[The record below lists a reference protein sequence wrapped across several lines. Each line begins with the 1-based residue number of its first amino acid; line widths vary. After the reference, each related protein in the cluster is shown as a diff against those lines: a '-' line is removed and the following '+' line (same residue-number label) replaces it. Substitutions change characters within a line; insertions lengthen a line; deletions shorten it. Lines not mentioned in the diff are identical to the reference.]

1 MRALTLALGFAISV
15 TAARAEVTLHAT
27 YLRFE
32 QPPAPVL
39 SNLDPV
45 PEDDGIAGA
54 QLGLEDNASTGRF
67 LGQAYMLDIV
77 SLPAGTDPVPA
88 AEAALAT
95 SPFLIVDGGFDEVT
109 AIADLAAA
117 KDALIFSVS
126 AADERLRGADCRANL
141 FHTGLSYSMRSDAL
155 MQVLL
160 SKRWVQLALISG
172 PRPADR
178 LWAESLKGSARK
190 FGLTIV
196 DELDWDE
203 RADLRRTASSEV
215 PILTQDLPDHDVVVV
230 ADETDDF
237 ARYIAMNTWA
247 PRPIAGSEG
256 LVPTGWSTVVEQWGA
271 AQLQSRFEEL
281 AGRAMRPHD
290 YAAWAAFRTLGEA
303 VTRTGSADPVTLRTY
318 ILSEEFEL
326 AAFKGRPLSYRRW
339 NGQLR
344 QPVPVVTP
352 RALVAEAPLEGFL
365 HERNELDTLGLDQTE
380 SACTA
385 FGENE

>member
-1 MRALTLALGFAISV
+1 MRALVVILGWAIS
-15 TAARAEVTLHAT
+15 TAAAQAEVTLRAT
-27 YLRFE
+27 YLRLE
-32 QPPAPVL
+32 PPPAPVL

-54 QLGLEDNASTGRF
+54 RLGLADNATTGRF
-67 LGQAYMLDIV
+67 LGQTYTLDVV
-77 SLPAGTDPVPA
+77 SLPDGTDPLPA
-88 AEAALAT
+88 AEAALVTA
-95 SPFLIVDGGFDEVT
+95 PFLIVDGGADEVT
-109 AIADLAAA
+109 AIADLEVA
-117 KDALIFSVS
+117 KNALIFSVS
-126 AADERLRGADCRANL
+126 AADEGLRGNGCRANL

-160 SKRWVQLALISG
+160 AKRWTKLALLSG
-172 PRPADR
+172 PHPVDR
-178 LWAESLKGSARK
+178 LWAEALKGSARK
-190 FGLTIV
+190 FGLTFV
-196 DELDWDE
+196 GELDWDE

-215 PILTQDLPDHDVVVV
+215 PVLTQDLPDHDVLVV

-237 ARYIAMNTWA
+237 ARYIAMNTWL
-247 PRPIAGSEG
+247 PRPVAGSEG

-290 YAAWAAFRTLGEA
+290 YAAWTAFRTLAEA
-303 VTRTGSADPVTLRTY
+303 VTRTGSADPDTLRAY
-318 ILSEEFEL
+318 ILSDEFEL

-365 HERNELDTLGLDQTE
+365 HERNELDTLGLDRAE
-380 SACTA
+380 SACTV

>member
-160 SKRWVQLALISG
+160 SKRWAQLALISG

-318 ILSEEFEL
+318 ILSDEFEL

>member
-160 SKRWVQLALISG
+160 SKRWAQLALISG

>member
-318 ILSEEFEL
+318 ILSDEFEL

>member
-27 YLRFE
+27 YLRLE

-160 SKRWVQLALISG
+160 SKRWAQLALISG

-318 ILSEEFEL
+318 ILSDEFEL

>member
-1 MRALTLALGFAISV
+1 MRVWALVFGIAISAA
-15 TAARAEVTLHAT
+15 TARAEVVLHAT
-27 YLRFE
+27 YLRIE

-54 QLGLEDNASTGRF
+54 HLGLADNATTGQF
-67 LGQAYMLDIV
+67 LGQTYKLDTV
-77 SLPAGTDPVPA
+77 SLPPGTDPLPMA
-88 AEAALAT
+88 DAALET
-95 SPFLIVDGGFDEVT
+95 TPFLIVDGNAAEVT
-109 AIADLAAA
+109 AIADLTAA
-117 KDALIFSVS
+117 KGALIFSVS
-126 AADERLRGADCRANL
+126 AADEDLRGAGCRANL

-155 MQVLL
+155 MQTLL
-160 SKRWVQLALISG
+160 AKRWTKLALISG
-172 PRPADR
+172 PHSVDR
-178 LWAESLKGSARK
+178 LWADALRGSARK
-190 FGLTIV
+190 FGLTIIG
-196 DELDWDE
+196 ELDWDE

-215 PILTQDLPDHDVVVV
+215 PILTQDLPDHDVLVV

-247 PRPIAGSEG
+247 PRPVAGSEG

-271 AQLQSRFEEL
+271 AQLQSRFEEM
-281 AGRAMRPHD
+281 AGRAMRPRD

-303 VTRTGSADPVTLRTY
+303 VTRTGSSDPATLRAY
-318 ILSEEFEL
+318 ILSDEFEL

-365 HERNELDTLGLDQTE
+365 HERNELDTLGLDRAE

-385 FGENE
+385 FGDSE